1 MLSRLF
7 NSFGAFN
14 KPAFGLESYTIAGKK
29 PVNED
34 SLLTVQKK
42 RVALVLVADGVGGHG
57 HGDWAS
63 RRCVETYQAAFESID
78 NLNDPEAF
86 LKENAWTVAR
96 EVLQKGQNDPAYQ
109 NAGTTLTGSLVVE
122 DAYYT
127 INIGDSRTYL
137 YNAQKGLKRLT
148 KDHSMVQEM
157 IDAGTLTEEEAL
169 SHPYRA
175 RMTSA
180 IGQPL
185 EKIKMDV
192 KGPYPLAPGDW
203 LLSFSDG
210 VHDYLTDA
218 QILQIIQRRPAH
230 LSRELVERA
239 LAIGSHDN
247 ITACILTPKA

>member
-1 MLSRLF
+1 
-7 NSFGAFN
+7 
-14 KPAFGLESYTIAGKK
+14 
-29 PVNED
+29 
-34 SLLTVQKK
+34 VQKK

-63 RRCVETYQAAFESID
+63 HAAWKGTGRPFESID

-86 LKENAWTVAR
+86 PEGKRLAGGRRSAP
-96 EVLQKGQNDPAYQ
+96 KGQDDPAYQ
-109 NAGTTLTGSLVVE
+109 NAGTTLTGCLVIE

-137 YNAQKGLKRLT
+137 YNEQKGLKRLT

-192 KGPYPLAPGDW
+192 KGPYTLAPGDW

-230 LSRELVERA
+230 LCQELVEQA
-239 LAIGSHDN
+239 LAAGSHDN
-247 ITACILTPKA
+247 LTACLLRRET

>member
-1 MLSRLF
+1 
-7 NSFGAFN
+7 
-14 KPAFGLESYTIAGKK
+14 
-29 PVNED
+29 
-34 SLLTVQKK
+34 VQKK

-63 RRCVETYQAAFESID
+63 QRCVETYRAAFESID

-96 EVLQKGQNDPAYQ
+96 EVLRKGQDDPALPER
-109 NAGTTLTGSLVVE
+109 GHHPDGLP
-122 DAYYT
+122 
-127 INIGDSRTYL
+127 GDRGRL
-137 YNAQKGLKRLT
+137 LHHQHRRQPHVPLQRKKGLKRLT

-192 KGPYPLAPGDW
+192 KGPYTLAPGDW
-203 LLSFSDG
+203 LLSF
-210 VHDYLTDA
+210 
-218 QILQIIQRRPAH
+218 P
-230 LSRELVERA
+230 
-239 LAIGSHDN
+239 
-247 ITACILTPKA
+247 TACTTTSPTPKSSRSSSAARPTSARNSSNRPWPPAATTTSPPAC

>member
-1 MLSRLF
+1 LLSRLLNTF
-7 NSFGAFN
+7 SSFN
-14 KPAFGLESYTIAGKK
+14 KPAFALETYSIAGKK

-34 SLLTVQKK
+34 SLLAVQKK
-42 RVALVLVADGVGGHG
+42 HVALVLVADGVGGHG

-63 RRCVETYQAAFESID
+63 RLCVEQYGLAFEKID

-96 EVLQKGQNDPAYQ
+96 QVLQKGQDDPAYQ
-109 NAGTTLTGSLVVE
+109 NCGTTLTGFLVVE

-137 YNAQKGLKRLT
+137 YNEKKGLKRLT

-169 SHPYRA
+169 THPYRA

-185 EKIKMDV
+185 DKIKMDV
-192 KGPYPLAPGDW
+192 KGPYTLGASDR

-218 QILQIIQRRPAH
+218 QILQIIQSTPENLA
-230 LSRELVERA
+230 RELVQKA
-239 LAIGSHDN
+239 LGVGSHDN
-247 ITACILTPKA
+247 ITACLLMVKT